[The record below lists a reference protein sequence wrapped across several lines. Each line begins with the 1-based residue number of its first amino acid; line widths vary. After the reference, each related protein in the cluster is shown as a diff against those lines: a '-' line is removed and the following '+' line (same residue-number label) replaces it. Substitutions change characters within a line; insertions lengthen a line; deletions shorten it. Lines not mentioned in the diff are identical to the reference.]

1 MMKRKPSV
9 MTFSLLCAAGIGC
22 NAMAEDQPA
31 IDCSTASEDIAH
43 LQHEKKS
50 TDERKM
56 KGVLGILPIGIVV
69 NAATGGY
76 KKADSNKQM
85 HVDEYNA
92 RIDSRIADIKKACNV
107 AEPENPAM
115 QSN

>member
-1 MMKRKPSV
+1 MNSKMLA
-9 MTFSLLCAAGIGC
+9 MTFSSLFVAGVCADAS
-22 NAMAEDQPA
+22 ADDAKA

-56 KGVLGILPIGIVV
+56 KGILGIMPIGIVV

-76 KKADSNKQM
+76 KKADPNEKM

-92 RIDSRIADIKKACNV
+92 RIDSRIADIKRHCKV

>member
-1 MMKRKPSV
+1 MNSKMLA
-9 MTFSLLCAAGIGC
+9 MTFSSLFVAGVCADAV
-22 NAMAEDQPA
+22 ADDAEA

-56 KGVLGILPIGIVV
+56 KGVLGVLPIGIVV

-76 KKADSNKQM
+76 KKADPNKQM

-92 RIDSRIADIKKACNV
+92 RIDSRIADIKKACKIDEV
-107 AEPENPAM
+107 ENPAM
-115 QSN
+115 ESN

>member
-1 MMKRKPSV
+1 MV
-9 MTFSLLCAAGIGC
+9 FSSLCAAGVSC
-22 NAMAEDQPA
+22 SALAEDQPA

-50 TDERKM
+50 ADERKV
-56 KGVLGILPIGIVV
+56 KGVLSIMPIGIAI

-76 KKADSNKQM
+76 KKADPNKEM
-85 HVDEYNA
+85 EIDEYNK
-92 RIDSRIADIKKACNV
+92 RIDARIADIKQHCKV
-107 AEPENPAM
+107 DEPENPAM

>member
-1 MMKRKPSV
+1 MKHKISV
-9 MTFSLLCAAGIGC
+9 MTLSAFLAAGVC
-22 NAMAEDQPA
+22 AEVSADNQSA
-31 IDCSTASEDIAH
+31 IDCGTASEDIAH

-56 KGVLGILPIGIVV
+56 KGVLGVLPIGIVV

-76 KKADSNKQM
+76 KKADPNKQM

-92 RIDSRIADIKKACNV
+92 RIDSRIADIKKACKIDEV
-107 AEPENPAM
+107 ENPAM
-115 QSN
+115 ESN

>member
-1 MMKRKPSV
+1 MKSKILPL
-9 MTFSLLCAAGIGC
+9 TFSTFFIAGIC
-22 NAMAEDQPA
+22 VNVSADDQSA
-31 IDCSTASEDIAH
+31 IDCSTASADIAH

-56 KGVLGILPIGIVV
+56 KGVFGIMPIGIVV

-76 KKADSNKQM
+76 KKADPNKTMQI
-85 HVDEYNA
+85 DEYNA
-92 RIDSRIADIKKACNV
+92 RIDSRIADIKKNCKV

>member
-1 MMKRKPSV
+1 MKTKIFAL
-9 MTFSLLCAAGIGC
+9 TFSSLFAVGICA
-22 NAMAEDQPA
+22 NASADDQA
-31 IDCSTASEDIAH
+31 TVDCSTASDDIAH

-56 KGVLGILPIGIVV
+56 KGVFGIMPIGIVV

-76 KKADSNKQM
+76 KKADPNKTMQ
-85 HVDEYNA
+85 VDEYNA
-92 RIDSRIADIKKACNV
+92 RIDSRIADIKKNCKV

>member
-1 MMKRKPSV
+1 MKTK
-9 MTFSLLCAAGIGC
+9 MFTMIFSSIFVASATVNAATDDETGV
-22 NAMAEDQPA
+22 
-31 IDCSTASEDIAH
+31 DCSTASEDIAH

-56 KGVLGILPIGIVV
+56 KGVFGIMPIGIVV

-76 KKADSNKQM
+76 KKADPNKTMQI
-85 HVDEYNA
+85 DEYNA
-92 RIDSRIADIKKACNV
+92 RIDSRIADIKKHCKV

-115 QSN
+115 ESN

>member
-1 MMKRKPSV
+1 MQMKFLTI
-9 MTFSLLCAAGIGC
+9 TFSSLFLAGIC
-22 NAMAEDQPA
+22 SNALADDQSA
-31 IDCSTASEDIAH
+31 IDCSKASEDIAH

-56 KGVLGILPIGIVV
+56 KGVLGVMPIGIVV

-76 KKADSNKQM
+76 KKADPNKKM

-92 RIDSRIADIKKACNV
+92 RIDSRIADIKKHCKV